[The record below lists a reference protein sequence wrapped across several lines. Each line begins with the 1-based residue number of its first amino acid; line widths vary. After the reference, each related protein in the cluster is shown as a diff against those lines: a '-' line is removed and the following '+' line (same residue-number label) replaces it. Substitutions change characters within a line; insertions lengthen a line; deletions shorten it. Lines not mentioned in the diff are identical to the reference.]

1 MWCNQFPSD
10 YLYYICRHFFLF
22 VCCCYTLKMNF
33 EFESVVC
40 GYHHYQKYWSPKEHE
55 TLNCYHEPGNPFDI
69 FAIKSCSHGSL
80 QPVGHLPREISRL
93 AKFILDRGAE
103 VEAKLTSN
111 QYRCSPITQGGLEI
125 PCTVNIKMPATILN
139 RNLLKW
145 YKEMVSHWFAEP
157 EESIMMGSFILDDIE
172 EPEPEVNTSKKRQ
185 KKVLSL
191 TTQAISHDIRSM
203 LTCLRKVQSTNKSTV
218 DQNCSEEK
226 SVIVLD
232 D

>member
-1 MWCNQFPSD
+1 
-10 YLYYICRHFFLF
+10 
-22 VCCCYTLKMNF
+22 MNF
-33 EFESVVC
+33 ELESAVRR
-40 GYHHYQKYWSPKEHE
+40 YHYYRKYWSPKEHE

-69 FAIKSCSHGSL
+69 FAIKTCSHGSL

-93 AKFILDRGAE
+93 TKFILDRGAE

-139 RNLLKW
+139 RNLLKR
-145 YKEMVSHWFAEP
+145 YEEMVSHLYVEP
-157 EESIMMGSFILDDIE
+157 EESIMMGCFIFD
-172 EPEPEVNTSKKRQ
+172 VKRR

-191 TTQAISHDIRSM
+191 ITQARSRGVRSM
-203 LTCLRKVQSTNKSTV
+203 LTCLRKVQSTKKSTV
-218 DQNCSEEK
+218 DQKGSEEK

-232 D
+232 N

>member
-1 MWCNQFPSD
+1 
-10 YLYYICRHFFLF
+10 
-22 VCCCYTLKMNF
+22 MNF
-33 EFESVVC
+33 EFQSAVR
-40 GYHHYQKYWSPKEHE
+40 GYHYYRKYWSPKEHE

-69 FAIKSCSHGSL
+69 FAIKTCSHRSL

-93 AKFILDRGAE
+93 TKLILDRGAE

-139 RNLLKW
+139 RNLLKR
-145 YKEMVSHWFAEP
+145 YEEMVSHLYVEP
-157 EESIMMGSFILDDIE
+157 EESIMMGCFIFD
-172 EPEPEVNTSKKRQ
+172 VKRR

-191 TTQAISHDIRSM
+191 ITQARSRGVRSM
-203 LTCLRKVQSTNKSTV
+203 LTCSRKVQSTKKSTV
-218 DQNCSEEK
+218 DQKGSEEK

-232 D
+232 N